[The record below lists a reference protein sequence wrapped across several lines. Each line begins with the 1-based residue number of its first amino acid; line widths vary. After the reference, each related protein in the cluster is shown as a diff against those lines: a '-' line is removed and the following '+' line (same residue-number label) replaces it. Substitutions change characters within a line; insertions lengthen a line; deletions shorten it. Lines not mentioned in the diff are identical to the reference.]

1 MNLYNIHTHKIA
13 EANDSYNEIC
23 ILNTYPREFY
33 TRRTNLENVWYS
45 CGIHP
50 WYIKDI
56 QSDLTLLSKIINE
69 EERVVAIG
77 EAGLDKLQGP
87 DMDIQTDVFRR
98 QIELALDVQKPLI
111 IHCVKA
117 WDELIALY
125 KEYKPDI
132 PWIIH
137 GYRGNIEQTKQLD
150 KIGFKFSIGEKF
162 KADSLRYISSG
173 SLFCETDMSDLPIS
187 HVYTSVQEVLKV
199 GVCHFVGNIEENMRK
214 NFKIL
219 TK

>member
-1 MNLYNIHTHKIA
+1 MNLYNIHTHKMA
-13 EANDSYNEIC
+13 VADNEIC
-23 ILNTYPREFY
+23 ILNAYPQNFHAQKVD
-33 TRRTNLENVWYS
+33 LQNVWYS

-50 WYIKDI
+50 WYINDVE
-56 QSDLTLLSKIINE
+56 SDMDLLGRIARE
-69 EERVVAIG
+69 EDRVVAIG

-87 DMDIQTDVFRR
+87 DMDIQIDVFRR
-98 QIELALDVQKPLI
+98 QIELASQVQKPLI

-125 KEYKPDI
+125 KEYKPDV

-137 GYRGNIEQTKQLD
+137 GYRGNAEQTKQLSR
-150 KIGFKFSIGEKF
+150 IGFKFSIGEKF
-162 KADSLRYISSG
+162 NTESMQYIPQD
-173 SLFCETDMSDLPIS
+173 SLFCETDMSAFPIS
-187 HVYTSVQEVLKV
+187 HIYTSVQEVLDV
-199 GVCHFVGNIEENMRK
+199 ERCHFVDMIEENTKK